1 MADLTD
7 LVRRRLW
14 ELGRSPDQAS
24 QRTGWLIPPAT
35 MERLARSSR
44 SFITEGLARPLARA
58 LDVTE
63 NRVRRA
69 AGLPQVPDARADI
82 STGPHLRL
90 VGSDC
95 RPTD

>member
-14 ELGRSPDQAS
+14 ELGRTPAQAS
-24 QRTGWLIPPAT
+24 QRTGWLIPPVT
-35 MERLARSSR
+35 MEMLARSSR

-69 AGLPQVPDARADI
+69 AGLAQVSDPRADI

-90 VGSDC
+90 VGRDW
-95 RPTD
+95 

>member
-1 MADLTD
+1 
-7 LVRRRLW
+7 
-14 ELGRSPDQAS
+14 
-24 QRTGWLIPPAT
+24 

>member
-14 ELGRSPDQAS
+14 ELGRSPEQAS
-24 QRTGWLIPPAT
+24 QRIGWLIPPAT
-35 MERLARSSR
+35 MARLARSGR
-44 SFITEGLARPLARA
+44 SFITEGLAHPLARA

-63 NRVRRA
+63 SRVRRA
-69 AGLPQVPDARADI
+69 AGLPQVPDPRADI

-90 VGSDC
+90 VGRDC
-95 RPTD
+95 